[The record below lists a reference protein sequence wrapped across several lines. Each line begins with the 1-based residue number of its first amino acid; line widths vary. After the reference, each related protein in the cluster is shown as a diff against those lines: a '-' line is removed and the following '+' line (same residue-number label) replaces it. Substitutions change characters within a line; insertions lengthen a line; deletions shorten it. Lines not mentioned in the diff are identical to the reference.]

1 MSRRG
6 DEGQTATPDQD
17 LQNGDRG
24 NSSQLPTKRSTAEW
38 VTLVG
43 SLAILLSIFG
53 LITFLHFQ
61 GEEKAAIIDVES
73 SVDEVRFEGD
83 LYYLPVEVT
92 NRGDITVEDVVVEAE
107 LDTGSGTPI
116 TADFTITFLAGG
128 ERVQGTFVFE
138 EDPRQGELT
147 VHAVSYKDP

>member
-1 MSRRG
+1 MSRCSNERQG
-6 DEGQTATPDQD
+6 ATPDQE

-24 NSSQLPTKRSTAEW
+24 NSSQLLTKRSTAEW
-38 VTLVG
+38 VTLGG
-43 SLAILLSIFG
+43 SVAILLGIFG

-61 GEEKAAIIDVES
+61 GDEKAAIIDVIS
-73 SVDEVRFEGD
+73 NVDEVRFEGD
-83 LYYLPVEVT
+83 LYYLTVEVT
-92 NRGDITVEDVVVEAE
+92 NRGDLTVEDVVVEAE

-147 VHAVSYKDP
+147 LHAVSYKDP